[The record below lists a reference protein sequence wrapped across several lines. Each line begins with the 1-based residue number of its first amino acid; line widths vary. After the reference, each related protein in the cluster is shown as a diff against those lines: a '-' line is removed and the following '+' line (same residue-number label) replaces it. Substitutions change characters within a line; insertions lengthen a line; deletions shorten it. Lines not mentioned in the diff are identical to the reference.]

1 MPVIYK
7 NNKRDT
13 GEFRPPFLPP
23 PAEAETNKYDS
34 FADLVYKPKELKN
47 KPMDSNVM
55 IESIMKTEG
64 GTPAQYRKLMDE
76 IAYHETGG
84 RMDPAIHQI
93 GGGPGRGVYQFEE
106 GKDAGGKLAVI
117 HTKKYLEQNKIPVPS
132 WIKELDKNESVDF
145 SKLTKDQQDILFLGH
160 YKMHAKADFSKI
172 MNGTESN
179 VDFWGKYHQTKND
192 PVLKQQFLNNADR
205 YSAKVNKDKM
215 STLKKGGIIYN
226 K

>member
-7 NNKRDT
+7 NKEESVT
-13 GEFRPPFLPP
+13 TPFVPLK
-23 PAEAETNKYDS
+23 NDGKYDS
-34 FADLVYKPKELKN
+34 FADVYKQKELQKTIEKSRP
-47 KPMDSNVM
+47 KPIDSNVM

-93 GGGPGRGVYQFEE
+93 GGGPGRGIYQFEE
-106 GKDAGGKLAVI
+106 GKNAGGKLAVI

-132 WIKELDKNESVDF
+132 WLKELNKSESVDF
-145 SKLTKDQQDILFLGH
+145 SKLTKDQQDVLFLGH
-160 YKMHAKADFSKI
+160 YKMHAKADFSKV
-172 MNGTESN
+172 MSGTESN

-205 YSAKVNKDKM
+205 YNAKINKDKM
-215 STLKKGGIIYN
+215 STLKKGGIIY
-226 K
+226 KK